1 MNRITLKQ
9 HARDSIRGNI
19 GILFVIYL
27 IVGAIAGLLNLVP
40 YVGSVVSAV
49 VVGPAFGLAIVK
61 IYLHLTEGGVK
72 PQIND
77 LFTEFNSFWSA
88 FKVQFLMSLFT
99 LLWTLLLIVPG
110 IIKSYAYSQAMYIL
124 AENPEI
130 GAREALKRSEEM
142 MQGHKMDLFV
152 LNLSFIGWYLLGA
165 ITFGIAYIWVM
176 PYVQATLTNFYNELK
191 IPTVNSVEF

>member
-1 MNRITLKQ
+1 MNRAALKQ
-9 HARDSIRGNI
+9 HAKDSIRGNI

-27 IVGAIAGLLNLVP
+27 IVAAISGLLNLVP
-40 YVGSVVSAV
+40 YVGALVSAV
-49 VVGPAFGLAIVK
+49 VIGPAFGLAIVK
-61 IYLHLTEGGVK
+61 IYLHLTEAGVK

-77 LFTEFNSFWSA
+77 LFTEFNNFWSA
-88 FKVQFLMSLFT
+88 FKVSFLTGLFT
-99 LLWTLLLIVPG
+99 FLWSLLLIIPG
-110 IIKSYAYSQAMYIL
+110 IVKAYAYSQAMYIL

-165 ITFGIAYIWVM
+165 ITFGIAYIWVI
-176 PYVQATLTNFYNELK
+176 PYVQATMANFYNELK